1 MAIVTTD
8 NQHYSAIANAIRAKN
23 GLTTTYLPSEMAAAI
38 TAIPTGSGGGLD
50 FITNETDY
58 GSSFWEQSGSRPER
72 GIILPDSITFEDIKF
87 LIGIGGNNNSSVAAN
102 TIRHQV
108 YIYCP
113 DLYDRTIQDADGN
126 TYHACL
132 GTYMSAYSSSIY
144 QGIDF
149 GRGYKGYGSTA
160 YSKTFG
166 WITYKAEDHSIYF
179 YTTELHSSEQGPFE
193 IQQGYMLAER
203 AYAEAIYS
211 LRSGA

>member
-8 NQHYSAIANAIRAKN
+8 NQHYSAIADAIRAKN

-38 TAIPTGSGGGLD
+38 TALPTGGGALD
-50 FITNETDY
+50 FITNTTDY
-58 GSSFWEQSGSRPER
+58 GNSWWEGGNSVDR
-72 GIILPDSITFEDIKF
+72 GIVLPDSIAFEDIKF
-87 LIGIGGNNNSSVAAN
+87 LIGIGGNNNSGVSAN
-102 TIRHQV
+102 KSRHIV
-108 YIYCP
+108 YIFCP
-113 DLYDRTIQDADGN
+113 DLYKRTIQDGEGN
-126 TYHACL
+126 IYYACL
-132 GTYMSAYSSSIY
+132 GTYMSNFSSSYY

-149 GRGYKGYGSTA
+149 GRGYKGYGSA
-160 YSKTFG
+160 SYNKSFG

>member
-8 NQHYSAIANAIRAKN
+8 NQYYSAIADAIRGKN
-23 GLTTTYLPSEMAAAI
+23 GEATLYKPSEMAAAI
-38 TAIPTGSGGGLD
+38 SALPTGGGALD
-50 FITNETDY
+50 FITNTTDY
-58 GSSFWEQSGSRPER
+58 GNSQWEQSGSRPSR
-72 GIILPDSITFEDIKF
+72 SIVLPDSIAFEDIKF
-87 LIGIGGNNNSSVAAN
+87 LIGIGGNNNSSVATN
-102 TIRHQV
+102 TPRHIV
-108 YIYCP
+108 YIFCP
-113 DLYDRTIQDADGN
+113 DLYKRTIQDGEGN
-126 TYHACL
+126 IYYACL
-132 GTYMSAYSSSIY
+132 GTYMSSYSSSIY

-149 GRGYKGYGSTA
+149 GRGYKGYGSAA
-160 YSKTFG
+160 YNKNFG

>member
-1 MAIVTTD
+1 MAIVTINDSNLT
-8 NQHYSAIANAIRAKN
+8 AIADAIRAKN
-23 GLTTTYLPSEMAAAI
+23 GTETTYKPSEMAAAI
-38 TAIPTGSGGGLD
+38 SALPTGGGALD
-50 FITNETDY
+50 FITNTTDY
-58 GSSFWEQSGSRPER
+58 GNSWWESGSSADR

-87 LIGIGGNNNSSVAAN
+87 LIGVGGNNNSSVSAN
-102 TIRHQV
+102 TPRHIV
-108 YIYCP
+108 YIFCP
-113 DLYDRTIQDADGN
+113 DLYKRTIQDGEGN
-126 TYHACL
+126 IYYACL
-132 GTYMSAYSSSIY
+132 GTYMSTYSSSIY

-149 GRGYKGYGSTA
+149 GRGYKGYGSSA
-160 YSKTFG
+160 HRKSFG

>member
-38 TAIPTGSGGGLD
+38 TALPTGGGALD
-50 FITNETDY
+50 FITNTTDY
-58 GSSFWEQSGSRPER
+58 SNSWWESGNSPSE
-72 GIILPDSITFEDIKF
+72 GIVLPDSIAFEDIKF
-87 LIGIGGNNNSSVAAN
+87 LIGIGGSNNSSVTTN
-102 TIRHQV
+102 TNRHIV
-108 YIYCP
+108 YIFCP
-113 DLYDRTIQDADGN
+113 DLYKRTIQDGEGN
-126 TYHACL
+126 IYYACF
-132 GTYMSAYSSSIY
+132 GTYMSTYSSAIY

-160 YSKTFG
+160 YTNRFG

-193 IQQGYMLAER
+193 IEQGYILAKR

>member
-8 NQHYSAIANAIRAKN
+8 NQYYSAIADAIRAKN
-23 GLTTTYLPSEMAAAI
+23 GEATLYKPSEMAAAI
-38 TAIPTGSGGGLD
+38 TALPTGGGALD
-50 FITNETDY
+50 FITNTTDY
-58 GSSFWEQSGSRPER
+58 GNSWWESGNSADR

-87 LIGIGGNNNSSVAAN
+87 LIGIGGNSNSSVSAN
-102 TIRHQV
+102 TPRHIV
-108 YIYCP
+108 YIFCP
-113 DLYDRTIQDADGN
+113 DLYKRTIQDGEGN
-126 TYHACL
+126 IYYACL
-132 GTYMSAYSSSIY
+132 GTYMSTYSSSIY

-149 GRGYKGYGSTA
+149 GRGYKGYGSSA
-160 YSKTFG
+160 YRKSFG

-193 IQQGYMLAER
+193 IQQGYMLAQR

>member
-8 NQHYSAIANAIRAKN
+8 NQHYSAIADAIRAKN
-23 GLTTTYLPSEMAAAI
+23 GEATLYKPSEMAAAI
-38 TAIPTGSGGGLD
+38 TALPTGGGALD
-50 FITNETDY
+50 FITNTTDY
-58 GSSFWEQSGSRPER
+58 GNSWWESGSSADK
-72 GIILPDSITFEDIKF
+72 GIVLPDSIAFEDIKF
-87 LIGIGGNNNSSVAAN
+87 LIGIGGNNNSSVS
-102 TIRHQV
+102 TRTSRHIV
-108 YIYCP
+108 YIFCP
-113 DLYDRTIQDADGN
+113 DLYKRTIQDGEGN
-126 TYHACL
+126 IYYACL
-132 GTYMSAYSSSIY
+132 GTYMSSYSSNYY

-149 GRGYKGYGSTA
+149 GRGYKGYGAATT
-160 YSKTFG
+160 YNKYFG

>member
-8 NQHYSAIANAIRAKN
+8 NQHYSAIADAIRAKN

-38 TAIPTGSGGGLD
+38 TALPTGGGALD
-50 FITNETDY
+50 FITNTTDY
-58 GSSFWEQSGSRPER
+58 GSSWWESGSSADR
-72 GIILPDSITFEDIKF
+72 GIVLPDSIAFEDIKF
-87 LIGIGGNNNSSVAAN
+87 LIGIGGNNNSSVS
-102 TIRHQV
+102 IDSSKHIV
-108 YIYCP
+108 YIFCP
-113 DLYDRTIQDADGN
+113 DLYKRTIQDGEGN
-126 TYHACL
+126 IYYACL
-132 GTYMSAYSSSIY
+132 GTYMSKYSSYHY

-149 GRGYKGYGSTA
+149 GRGYKGWGSAA
-160 YSKTFG
+160 YHKDFG

-193 IQQGYMLAER
+193 VQQGYMLARR